1 MALNAPLIL
10 HERHAECDPPARW
23 TVAATLSRICLPSYA
38 RDVVVDLSHAVTQQ
52 DETGTRLVAPF
63 HLDRGRAD
71 LAGVP
76 LERLVNVSIV
86 VVRAYAAGEVT
97 PADLGDPGLL
107 WGRAVLVHTG
117 WARRWRTAAYQD
129 PGSPHLTAAAVDLL
143 VGANV
148 AIVGIDA
155 SAVGH
160 PAAPARPGES
170 ALLGADIPILE
181 HLTNLHLVPDT
192 GARLT
197 TLPPPIRG
205 AAATWVRAV
214 AVLPP

>member
-1 MALNAPLIL
+1 
-10 HERHAECDPPARW
+10 
-23 TVAATLSRICLPSYA
+23 
-38 RDVVVDLSHAVTQQ
+38 VVVDLSHAVTQQ
-52 DETGTRLVAPF
+52 DTIGTRLVAPF
-63 HLDRGRAD
+63 HLDAGRAD

-76 LERLVNVSIV
+76 LERLVNVPIEL
-86 VVRAYAAGEVT
+86 VRADTAGEVN
-97 PADLGDPGLL
+97 PAHLGDPGLL

-117 WARRWRTAAYQD
+117 WARRWRTTAYRE
-129 PGSPHLTAAAVDLL
+129 PGGPHLTAAAIDLL

-155 SAVGH
+155 GGLDH
-160 PAAPARPGES
+160 PAGPARPGRD

-197 TLPPPIRG
+197 ALPPPIRG
-205 AAATWVRAV
+205 AAATWVRAI
-214 AVLPP
+214 AVLPA

>member
-1 MALNAPLIL
+1 V
-10 HERHAECDPPARW
+10 PP
-23 TVAATLSRICLPSYA
+23 YA
-38 RDVVVDLSHAVTQQ
+38 RDVVVDLSHAVNQQ
-52 DETGTRLVAPF
+52 DTIGTRLVVPS
-63 HLDRGRAD
+63 HLDPGRAD

-76 LERLVNVSIV
+76 LERLVNVSIELI
-86 VVRAYAAGEVT
+86 RANTAGEVT
-97 PADLGDPGLL
+97 PAQLGDPGLL

-117 WARRWRTAAYQD
+117 WARRWRTAAYRE
-129 PGSPHLTAAAVDLL
+129 PGGPYLTAAAIDLL

-155 SAVGH
+155 GGIDQSGAR
-160 PAAPARPGES
+160 ARPGRD
-170 ALLGADIPILE
+170 ALLGADIPVLE

-197 TLPPPIRG
+197 ALPPPIRG

-214 AVLPP
+214 AVPPA

>member
-1 MALNAPLIL
+1 MHSPDHRAD
-10 HERHAECDPPARW
+10 CPP
-23 TVAATLSRICLPSYA
+23 YA
-38 RDVVVDLSHAVTQQ
+38 RGVVVDLSHAVTQQ
-52 DETGTRLVAPF
+52 DNIGTRLVAPF
-63 HLDRGRAD
+63 HLDPGRAD

-76 LERLVNVSIV
+76 LERLVNVPIEL
-86 VVRAYAAGEVT
+86 VRADDTGEIT
-97 PADLGDPGLL
+97 PAHLGDPGLL

-117 WARRWRTAAYQD
+117 WARRWRTAAYRE
-129 PGSPHLTAAAVDLL
+129 PGGPYLTAAAIDLL

-155 SAVGH
+155 GGVDHAGG
-160 PAAPARPGES
+160 PAQPGRD

-197 TLPPPIRG
+197 ALPPPIRG
-205 AAATWVRAV
+205 ASATWVRAV
-214 AVLPP
+214 AVLPA

>member
-1 MALNAPLIL
+1 MI
-10 HERHAECDPPARW
+10 
-23 TVAATLSRICLPSYA
+23 
-38 RDVVVDLSHAVTQQ
+38 DLSHAVTGR
-52 DETGTRLVAPF
+52 DDVGTRLVAPF
-63 HLDRGRAD
+63 HRDPGRAD
-71 LAGVP
+71 VAGVP

-86 VVRAYAAGEVT
+86 VVRAYALGEVM
-97 PADLGDPGLL
+97 PERLGDPGLL

-117 WARRWRTAAYQD
+117 WAGRWGTAGYGE
-129 PGSPHLTAAAVDLL
+129 PGAPHLTAAAVDLL
-143 VGANV
+143 VDANV

-155 SAVGH
+155 SAVDD
-160 PAAPARPGES
+160 PATPAGFGKD

-197 TLPPPIRG
+197 TLPAPIRG

-214 AVLPP
+214 AVLPA